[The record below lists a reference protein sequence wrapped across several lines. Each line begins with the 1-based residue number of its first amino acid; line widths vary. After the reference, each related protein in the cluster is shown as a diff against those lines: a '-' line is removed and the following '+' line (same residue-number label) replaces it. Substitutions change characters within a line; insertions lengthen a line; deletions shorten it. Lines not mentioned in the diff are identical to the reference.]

1 MRELKKA
8 FTIAIACSAYSL
20 AGASIQAFAAVE
32 PEQGA
37 QTSVVSSKS
46 EASSATSSAT
56 HAVDLVPYF
65 DEPLETPVHKEER
78 TARTQIKD
86 AGGEARRAEAN
97 NGPLNA
103 VMESAK
109 QKNEVVKESTDIMRD
124 ESAKSINLTREQLA
138 RPTVALA
145 LGGGGSR
152 GAAHIGVLRELEKA
166 GIPID
171 FIVGNSMGAI
181 VGGLYASGVPLDKIE
196 LMLTSG
202 ALRHAYMPGGV
213 PPKLL
218 VYPLEKL
225 MHPFKKHYA
234 GLWTGKKYGEFLEA
248 QLPRRNMKVQD
259 TKVHFSAVATNLIDG
274 KAYRISDGNLSTAI
288 RASSTLP
295 TLLQPVA
302 IGDKVFVDGGLR
314 ANLPA
319 SAARDTGADIVIAV
333 LVDEPI
339 KVLPPSTFQHLHGI
353 AQRLT
358 DIMLAV
364 SDSRQ
369 LPFADIVITPDVSKM
384 SILKS
389 TAPHTRRAIAS
400 GAAAADKALPAI
412 RKLLNIQSAE
422 KRVATENGISAN

>member
-1 MRELKKA
+1 
-8 FTIAIACSAYSL
+8 
-20 AGASIQAFAAVE
+20 
-32 PEQGA
+32 
-37 QTSVVSSKS
+37 
-46 EASSATSSAT
+46 
-56 HAVDLVPYF
+56 
-65 DEPLETPVHKEER
+65 VHKEER
-78 TARTQIKD
+78 TVRQQIED
-86 AGGEARRAEAN
+86 SGGEARRAEEN
-97 NGPLNA
+97 KETVNP
-103 VMESAK
+103 VMDSTK
-109 QKNEVVKESTDIMRD
+109 QKNEVVKASTNVIKDD
-124 ESAKSINLTREQLA
+124 SAKTIKLTREQLG

-145 LGGGGSR
+145 LGGGGAR

-202 ALRHAYMPGGV
+202 KLRHAYMPGGV

-248 QLPRRNMKVQD
+248 QLPRPNMKVQD

-339 KVLPPSTFQHLHGI
+339 KVLPPSTFEHLHGI
-353 AQRLT
+353 AERLT

-364 SDSRQ
+364 ADSRQ
-369 LPFADIVITPDVSKM
+369 LPFADVIITPDVSKM

-389 TAPHTRRAIAS
+389 SAPSVRRAIAS

-412 RKLLNIQSAE
+412 MKRLNMKSAE
-422 KRVATENGISAN
+422 KNVATDHGISTN